1 MKEQV
6 IAYIIEIVKDITKT
20 KVELNKDTD
29 IFKDTGM
36 DSLDAI
42 ELISKLEEK
51 YNITVPDTEISDIH
65 TVEDAADI
73 VCKYVK

>member
-73 VCKYVK
+73 VCKYTK